1 MTRILRNYL
10 VLATCVGLSA
20 CSAQIDDLIAY
31 TDNVK
36 ASTNISIE
44 DYPEF
49 KQLQPVNYTASNMRS
64 PFQRLQQ
71 GNEVTK
77 NVTVQTANCSQ
88 PNRQRT
94 KEKLESYGIDA
105 LQMAGVFSTGGHKW
119 VLIKANDGSLHKA
132 KRGQYIGLFFGKI
145 INITDKEVVIE
156 EMIPDGAGCWKTKTA
171 TLTMSS
177 VAGENDNV

>member
-1 MTRILRNYL
+1 MTRISRKYL
-10 VLATCVGLSA
+10 VVATCVGLSA

-31 TDNVK
+31 TNNVK
-36 ASTNISIE
+36 ATTNISIE

-49 KQLQPVNYTASNMRS
+49 KQLQPVNYAASGIRS

-77 NVTVQTANCSQ
+77 SVAVQTANCSQ

-94 KEKLESYGIDA
+94 KDKLESYGIDA

-145 INITDKEVVIE
+145 INITDNEVVIE